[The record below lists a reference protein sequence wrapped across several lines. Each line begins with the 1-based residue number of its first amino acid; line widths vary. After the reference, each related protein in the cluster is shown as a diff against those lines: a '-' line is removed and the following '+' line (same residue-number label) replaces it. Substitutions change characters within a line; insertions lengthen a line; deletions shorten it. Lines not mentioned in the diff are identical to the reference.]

1 MKRRINSTGRKSI
14 SRELV
19 SIRVVEPAAPNLPP
33 SFTANLSKLSELGL
47 AEEARVYVEPYVT
60 RSSALM
66 RFDFGPVSVPV
77 TPFDTSLTELDAGGR
92 ILFRVKVVD
101 QSGEVGKI
109 LAAANA
115 LRPIDEKRDEND
127 RRAILPVA
135 SDDLGEAV
143 WELDLQTTARP
154 ELVINNRIPGLMDR
168 LKTDPLLQ
176 GAILPAAISQ
186 ILRYVLDPT
195 DATIDDEIDW
205 VRDWR
210 QWATD
215 LVGRSLE
222 EYVAANED
230 LDEVIRGLIDAFVAG
245 SKFVSRLPSS
255 DL

>member
-14 SRELV
+14 GRELI
-19 SIRVVEPAAPNLPP
+19 SIRVVEPSTPNLPP
-33 SFTANLSKLSELGL
+33 SFTADLSKLADLGL
-47 AEEARVYVEPYVT
+47 AEAARAYVEPYVT

-66 RFDFGPVSVPV
+66 RFDFGPVGALVAPS
-77 TPFDTSLTELDAGGR
+77 DTSLTELDAGGR
-92 ILFRVKVVD
+92 VLFRVKIVD
-101 QSGEVGKI
+101 QSGELGKI
-109 LAAANA
+109 LASANA
-115 LRPIDEKRDEND
+115 LRPIDEKRDEDD

-143 WELDLQTTARP
+143 WELDLQATARP

-186 ILRYVLDPT
+186 ILRYVLDPG
-195 DATIDDEIDW
+195 DGSVDDDIDW

-210 QWATD
+210 QWAAD
-215 LVGRSLE
+215 LLGKPLDQ
-222 EYVAANED
+222 YIAANDD
-230 LDEVIRGLIDAFVAG
+230 LDEAIRGLGEAFVDA
-245 SKFVSRLPSS
+245 SKFVSRLPPS

>member
-14 SRELV
+14 SREFI
-19 SIRVVEPAAPNLPP
+19 SIRVVEPATPNLPP
-33 SFTANLSKLSELGL
+33 SFTADLSKLSELGL

-66 RFDFGPVSVPV
+66 RFDFGPLGALAA
-77 TPFDTSLTELDAGGR
+77 PFDTSLTELDASGR
-92 ILFRVKVVD
+92 ILFRVKIVD

-109 LAAANA
+109 LASANA

-143 WELDLQTTARP
+143 WELDLQATARP
-154 ELVINNRIPGLMDR
+154 ELVINNQIPGLMDR

-186 ILRYVLDPT
+186 ILRYVLDT
-195 DATIDDEIDW
+195 GDGTVDDEIDW

-215 LVGRSLE
+215 LLE
-222 EYVAANED
+222 KPLDEYVTANED
-230 LDEVIRGLIDAFVAG
+230 LDEAIRGLIETFVTT
-245 SKFVSRLPSS
+245 SKFVSRLPPA